1 MIRGVCHGANTMI
14 KKLLFI
20 FLIINLSLLT
30 GCWTTKSGQKSG
42 IIVKVAK
49 EGNYWGTY
57 EGELI
62 RGGLENATG
71 ATGREF
77 NFTLGQFKSALV
89 EKAQL
94 AMQNNDHVIL
104 TYHCEAIVAPWRGE
118 TKCFVDDIKVIA
130 PPKNILKPQNQ

>member
-1 MIRGVCHGANTMI
+1 MN
-14 KKLLFI
+14 KKLLGV
-20 FLIINLSLLT
+20 FLIISMGLLT

-62 RGGLENATG
+62 RGGLENASG

-77 NFTLGQFKSALV
+77 DFTLGQFKSALV
-89 EKAQL
+89 AKAQM
-94 AMQNNDHVIL
+94 AMENNKHVIL
-104 TYHCEAIVAPWRGE
+104 TYHCEAYVAPWRGE
-118 TKCFVDDIKVIA
+118 TNCFVDDIKIVEIPA
-130 PPKNILKPQNQ
+130 PMQAAPAKTTP

>member
-1 MIRGVCHGANTMI
+1 MI
-14 KKLLFI
+14 KKMLLS
-20 FLIINLSLLT
+20 FLILSVALLT

-62 RGGLENATG
+62 RGGLENASG

-77 NFTLGQFKSALV
+77 NFTLGQFKSDLV
-89 EKAQL
+89 TKAQT
-94 AMQNNDHVIL
+94 AMENNKHVVI
-104 TYHCEAIVAPWRGE
+104 TYHCEAYVAPWRGE
-118 TKCFVDDIKVIA
+118 TNCFVDDIKIIEPPVA
-130 PPKNILKPQNQ
+130 PVKTSSP